1 MEKERSINE
10 EALEIRSKGSEI
22 TVALLWKATIIIYMN
37 ADCDIKMTEKETAKL
52 NGWKRW
58 NALMKMLKAIHREVE
73 PLRKERRNAFD
84 SL

>member
-1 MEKERSINE
+1 
-10 EALEIRSKGSEI
+10 
-22 TVALLWKATIIIYMN
+22 MN
-37 ADCDIKMTEKETAKL
+37 ADCDIQMTEKETAKL